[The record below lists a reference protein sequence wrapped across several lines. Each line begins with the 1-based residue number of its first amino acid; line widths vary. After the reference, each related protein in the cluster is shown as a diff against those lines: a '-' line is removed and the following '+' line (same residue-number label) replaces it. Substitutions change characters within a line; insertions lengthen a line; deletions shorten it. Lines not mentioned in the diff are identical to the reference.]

1 MEDETMTLSLCKVLT
16 DALLYLIAM
25 FVAQILNNLIMLFI
39 YAAIFTSRLEDC
51 LLPGPMAYVT
61 HSDAFITCTLA
72 LNIKSYK
79 YKMLATS
86 TVNSISTALS
96 TKEAT

>member
-39 YAAIFTSRLEDC
+39 
-51 LLPGPMAYVT
+51 
-61 HSDAFITCTLA
+61 
-72 LNIKSYK
+72 
-79 YKMLATS
+79 
-86 TVNSISTALS
+86 
-96 TKEAT
+96 